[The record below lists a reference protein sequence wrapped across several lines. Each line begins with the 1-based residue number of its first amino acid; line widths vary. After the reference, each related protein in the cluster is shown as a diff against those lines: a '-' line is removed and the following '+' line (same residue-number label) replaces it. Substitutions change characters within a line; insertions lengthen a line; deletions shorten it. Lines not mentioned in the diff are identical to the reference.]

1 MKFRI
6 ATATGISSVV
16 GYLLSTNE
24 HGLAVLGAFFG
35 AFFLA
40 AGAAS
45 VNEIQEWKF
54 DALMNRTK
62 LRPLPQKYFTVKEA
76 VYFAILFFIIG
87 FSILML
93 VLQNY
98 STILLGLSAFVLYNG
113 FYTPM
118 KRITPF
124 ATVPGYY
131 GVDPR
136 FLAGQLEI
144 QILFTQL
151 FF

>member
-1 MKFRI
+1 MSKIIKNLKYLMKFRI

-113 FYTPM
+113 FLLNEKEKHLRNCSRSYN
-118 KRITPF
+118 
-124 ATVPGYY
+124 G
-131 GVDPR
+131 
-136 FLAGQLEI
+136 
-144 QILFTQL
+144 
-151 FF
+151 